1 MTATFFK
8 SLILLQLGTFPFAVQ
23 KTHTQA
29 LWVRTVS
36 LLQQG
41 PHAVGP
47 AVLLPA
53 AAFLNPQKRLFFPIG
68 AFRAK
73 SALRENSR
81 PELTLHKH
89 DCCKL
94 QPRKRHMS

>member
-8 SLILLQLGTFPFAVQ
+8 SLILLRFGTFPFAVQ

-41 PHAVGP
+41 PRAGGP
-47 AVLLPA
+47 AVLPPA
-53 AAFLNPQKRLFFPIG
+53 AAFLNPQKRLFYPIG
-68 AFRAK
+68 AFGGK
-73 SALRENSR
+73 SA
-81 PELTLHKH
+81 
-89 DCCKL
+89 
-94 QPRKRHMS
+94 